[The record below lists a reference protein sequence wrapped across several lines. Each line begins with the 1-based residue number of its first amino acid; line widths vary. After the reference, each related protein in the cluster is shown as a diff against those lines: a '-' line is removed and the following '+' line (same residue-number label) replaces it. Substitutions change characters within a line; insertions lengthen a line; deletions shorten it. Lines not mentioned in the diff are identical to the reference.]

1 MFVTYHLYPGFNF
14 HDIVDLCM
22 FFEWFILHVNV
33 YFELFSVF
41 GHISIIF
48 MAKPHI
54 LNIFHTI
61 VILHFV

>member
-1 MFVTYHLYPGFNF
+1 
-14 HDIVDLCM
+14 
-22 FFEWFILHVNV
+22 LHVNV